1 MSEEFEFER
10 GVTKA
15 AACSPVVNWEALLA
29 KYIGQTVTIFTSSGG
44 ESGSGFTGVLMTVN
58 SVFVRLLTRIGPP
71 PGCSLGNS
79 CTNFSVGEGYGGGY
93 GGGYGSG
100 GCGGG
105 SGYGGYGP
113 GMSGTGPIVPA
124 NVNGAVTAGGWDSI
138 PVYTVGSVTDIPIS
152 SIVSFVHNAV

>member
-79 CTNFSVGEGYGGGY
+79 CTNFSMGEGYGGNY
-93 GGGYGSG
+93 GGQGN
-100 GCGGG
+100 CGG
-105 SGYGGYGP
+105 SGYGGYSG
-113 GMSGTGPIVPA
+113 GMAGPIIPA

-138 PVYTVGSVTDIPIS
+138 PVYTVGSVTDIPIQ